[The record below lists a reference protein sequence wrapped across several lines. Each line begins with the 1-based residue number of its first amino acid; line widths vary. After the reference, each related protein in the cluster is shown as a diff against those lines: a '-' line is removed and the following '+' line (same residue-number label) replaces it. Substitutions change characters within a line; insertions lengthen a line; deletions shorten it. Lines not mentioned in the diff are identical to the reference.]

1 MLNET
6 FSAIF
11 KHFFRRISWNWNFA
25 LIGAERRSLL
35 KNSSYNF
42 PLAWLTSAYCNK
54 NLWVINPSK
63 SHFSIFGFVV
73 KFLST
78 ICMCN
83 DLTLIRWFGQ
93 DSIFASIEAEII
105 IKTLGFLHYLTRAP
119 VRSLFWRKN
128 SYLNFRAKT
137 MKRIEVFFK
146 LFEFSR
152 QNNFK
157 IFEVFVKLFELSSQ
171 NNETNWSY
179 FQFIL
184 IFAPKYWNDLKCF
197 SNYFFRAKIFEVIVK
212 SFEFSRQI
220 NDTNWSVFQFIWI
233 FVLKIF

>member
-11 KHFFRRISWNWNFA
+11 KHFFRRISWNWNFD
-25 LIGAERRSLL
+25 LIGAERRLLL

-54 NLWVINPSK
+54 SLWVINPSK

-93 DSIFASIEAEII
+93 DSIFASIEAETI

-119 VRSLFWRKN
+119 VRSLFWREN
-128 SYLNFRAKT
+128 SDLKKT

-152 QNNFK
+152 QYHD
-157 IFEVFVKLFELSSQ
+157 SCQ
-171 NNETNWSY
+171 NIWSVC
-179 FQFIL
+179 QIIW
-184 IFAPKYWNDLKCF
+184 IFAPKWWSDLQCF
-197 SNYFFRAKIFEVIVK
+197 SIYLNFRAKNISK
-212 SFEFSRQI
+212 Y
-220 NDTNWSVFQFIWI
+220 
-233 FVLKIF
+233 K

>member
-11 KHFFRRISWNWNFA
+11 KHFFRRISWNWNFD
-25 LIGAERRSLL
+25 LIGAERRLLL

-54 NLWVINPSK
+54 SLWVINPSK

-93 DSIFASIEAEII
+93 DSIFASIEAETI

-119 VRSLFWRKN
+119 VRSLFWREN
-128 SYLNFRAKT
+128 SDLKKT

-146 LFEFSR
+146 
-152 QNNFK
+152 
-157 IFEVFVKLFELSSQ
+157 
-171 NNETNWSY
+171 
-179 FQFIL
+179 
-184 IFAPKYWNDLKCF
+184 
-197 SNYFFRAKIFEVIVK
+197 
-212 SFEFSRQI
+212 SFEFSRQKY
-220 NDTNWSVFQFIWI
+220 F
-233 FVLKIF
+233 KIFEMFLSNYLNFCAKMMKWFTVLFNLLEFSRQKYFKI

>member
-1 MLNET
+1 MRLFLR
-6 FSAIF
+6 FSNI
-11 KHFFRRISWNWNFA
+11 FFRRISWNWNFA

-54 NLWVINPSK
+54 SLWVINPSK

-119 VRSLFWRKN
+119 VRSLFWREN
-128 SYLNFRAKT
+128 SDLKKT

-152 QNNFK
+152 QYHD
-157 IFEVFVKLFELSSQ
+157 SCQ
-171 NNETNWSY
+171 NIWSVC
-179 FQFIL
+179 QIIW
-184 IFAPKYWNDLKCF
+184 IFAPKWWSDLQCF
-197 SNYFFRAKIFEVIVK
+197 SIYLNFRAKNISK
-212 SFEFSRQI
+212 Y
-220 NDTNWSVFQFIWI
+220 
-233 FVLKIF
+233 K

>member
-25 LIGAERRSLL
+25 LIGAERRLLL

-54 NLWVINPSK
+54 SLWVINPSK

-119 VRSLFWRKN
+119 VRSLFWREN
-128 SYLNFRAKT
+128 SDLKKT

-152 QNNFK
+152 QYHD
-157 IFEVFVKLFELSSQ
+157 SCQ
-171 NNETNWSY
+171 NIWSVC
-179 FQFIL
+179 QIIW
-184 IFAPKYWNDLKCF
+184 IFAPKWWSDLQCF
-197 SNYFFRAKIFEVIVK
+197 SIYLNFRAKNISK
-212 SFEFSRQI
+212 Y
-220 NDTNWSVFQFIWI
+220 
-233 FVLKIF
+233 K

>member
-1 MLNET
+1 MKLFLRFSNIFFGEFRET
-6 FSAIF
+6 Y
-11 KHFFRRISWNWNFA
+11 A
-25 LIGAERRSLL
+25 LIWAERRSLL

-54 NLWVINPSK
+54 SLWVINPSNEK

-119 VRSLFWRKN
+119 VRSLFWRGN
-128 SYLNFRAKT
+128 SDLKKKQWNELKYFSNHLNFRAKN
-137 MKRIEVFFK
+137 IQ
-146 LFEFSR
+146 S
-152 QNNFK
+152 
-157 IFEVFVKLFELSSQ
+157 I
-171 NNETNWSY
+171 
-179 FQFIL
+179 
-184 IFAPKYWNDLKCF
+184 
-197 SNYFFRAKIFEVIVK
+197 
-212 SFEFSRQI
+212 
-220 NDTNWSVFQFIWI
+220 
-233 FVLKIF
+233 

>member
-25 LIGAERRSLL
+25 LIGAERRLLL

-54 NLWVINPSK
+54 SLWVINPSK

-119 VRSLFWRKN
+119 VRSLFWREN
-128 SYLNFRAKT
+128 SDLKKT
-137 MKRIEVFFK
+137 MKRIEVFSNHLNFRAKNIWSVVK

-152 QNNFK
+152 QYHD
-157 IFEVFVKLFELSSQ
+157 SCQ
-171 NNETNWSY
+171 N
-179 FQFIL
+179 I
-184 IFAPKYWNDLKCF
+184 
-197 SNYFFRAKIFEVIVK
+197 
-212 SFEFSRQI
+212 
-220 NDTNWSVFQFIWI
+220 WSVCQIIWI
-233 FVLKIF
+233 FAQK

>member
-11 KHFFRRISWNWNFA
+11 KHFFQRISWNWNFA

-54 NLWVINPSK
+54 SLWVINPSK

-119 VRSLFWRKN
+119 VRSLFWREN
-128 SYLNFRAKT
+128 SDLIKT

-146 LFEFSR
+146 
-152 QNNFK
+152 
-157 IFEVFVKLFELSSQ
+157 
-171 NNETNWSY
+171 
-179 FQFIL
+179 
-184 IFAPKYWNDLKCF
+184 
-197 SNYFFRAKIFEVIVK
+197 
-212 SFEFSRQI
+212 SFEFSRQKYLKCCQI
-220 NDTNWSVFQFIWI
+220 IWI
-233 FVLKIF
+233 FAPISWFVPKYLKCLSNYLNFCAKMMKCFTVLFNLLEFSRQKYFKI